1 MTGTLATPASDI
13 WHPLE
18 DTDQSVA
25 VSVVLKLRGE
35 TCDIDCSYCFEK
47 RKLAP
52 GGAHITPEQI
62 GHLPT
67 IFGDRPLA
75 IELHGG
81 EPLTVGKPAMAAILD
96 SLAAQP
102 TVHRVHL
109 QTNGVRLDHEW
120 LDLFDSHY
128 PALNLGISMDGDE
141 HGNSWRIGY
150 DGTPIYERIVHALN
164 LLAERRRTCG
174 IVTVVT
180 PQLLGRAAAVID
192 HLAGFPAVRAIH
204 LLPAFDTTVTRPLPS
219 NGRRSSPSRQQQADA
234 IGADGPRWAITPAQY
249 ATFVIDAAARWI
261 HRGHFRHIK
270 LDPVVAAI
278 RRIKGLDTAHCHF
291 AARKCSHVFTA
302 YPDGR
307 LGSCDELPWPQAR
320 LLPLVDAGTEARVTA
335 AQHANT
341 LLRAGRNLMV
351 KCLTCAYRTTCGGGC
366 TATRYRMVT
375 ATGND
380 DAYCEH
386 RAQLIDGIAHLL
398 AAPQQPS
405 GAHCRRAHWQ
415 PADRTGRIS
424 HPQSHDTVDTGLRR
438 LADTLTTSWRAD
450 LYQPLSGQTAA
461 ARPHPAGSRIGL
473 LPRSPEDY
481 AALTARLCRTI
492 ATTDGYLPAAV
503 TARLARTE
511 IDAGGRRRPALEL
524 SLEPSPAA
532 SPAEYDTRLDQAA
545 RAVNHAARH
554 ATTTGECACTRRPPR
569 EPK

>member
-1 MTGTLATPASDI
+1 MTGTPATPASEI

-18 DTDQSVA
+18 DTDVSAA

-52 GGAHITPEQI
+52 GGAYITPEQI
-62 GHLPT
+62 RHLPA
-67 IFGDRPLA
+67 IFGERPLA

-81 EPLTVGKPAMAAILD
+81 EPLTIGKPAMAAVLD
-96 SLAAQP
+96 TLADQK

-128 PALNLGISMDGDE
+128 PDLHLGISMDGDQ
-141 HGNSWRIGY
+141 HGNAWRIGY
-150 DGTPIYERIVHALN
+150 DGTPVYQRIVQSLN

-180 PQLLGRAAAVID
+180 PQLLGRAATVID

-204 LLPAFDTTVTRPLPS
+204 LLPAFDTTVTRPLPPA
-219 NGRRSSPSRQQQADA
+219 GRRSSPSRHQQAAA

-249 ATFVIDAAARWI
+249 AAFVIDAAATWI
-261 HRGHFRHIK
+261 HGGHFRRLK

-278 RRIKGLDTAHCHF
+278 RRLRGLDTAHCHF

-307 LGSCDELPWPQAR
+307 LGSCDELPWPQAA
-320 LLPLVDAGTEARVTA
+320 LLPLATAGTETRIIA
-335 AQHANT
+335 AQHTNP
-341 LLRAGRNLMV
+341 LLRAGRNLMD
-351 KCLTCAYRTTCGGGC
+351 KCRTCAYQTTCGGGC

-375 ATGND
+375 ATGSD

-398 AAPQQPS
+398 AAPQQPA

-415 PADRTGRIS
+415 PADITTATAAL
-424 HPQSHDTVDTGLRR
+424 PSHDHADTGLRQ
-438 LADTLTTSWRAD
+438 LTDTLTNSWRAD
-450 LYQPLSGQTAA
+450 LYQPHHDDTAVS
-461 ARPHPAGSRIGL
+461 PQPASARIGV
-473 LPRSPEDY
+473 LPRTPEEY
-481 AALTARLCRTI
+481 SALTTRLCRTI

-503 TARLARTE
+503 SARLTRTE
-511 IDAGGRRRPALEL
+511 ITISGRRRPALEL
-524 SLEPSPAA
+524 HLAPSPAA
-532 SPAEYDTRLDQAA
+532 SPTEYDTRLDQAA

-554 ATTTGECACTRRPPR
+554 AATTGDCACHRRPPR
-569 EPK
+569 EP